1 MAIKV
6 EPLERADAYEYVCVT
21 RIPRYSHLYASHFNI
36 FPRYSSEAQK
46 PFTRGCALT
55 QSCI

>member
-46 PFTRGCALT
+46 TIP
-55 QSCI
+55 